1 MKIAS
6 IQLDHLITFCK
17 IFNSFD
23 SMCKDILDLF
33 DYYDDEMAFYLERVA
48 CGTSNDFHAKLFYN
62 KHKDILDFIHKEC
75 GITDFFLSIYDC
87 YGYFNDNFRLFYHY
101 IRHNKENLNDIL
113 DLLLKIKNLGVSK
126 ITLDLIN
133 NLKSLRHG
141 MYKNFNDNESINYV
155 TDIEFLPEYGDRIIY
170 KSNSGDYILKLK
182 VSQDGFYKNT
192 IEIVVSNLLFDKE
205 SLPSEVSKDSIYGKI
220 IDEKTKVDMVYNAIN
235 NTVELNKIINDL
247 NVMLSKLSK
256 ILDSIDGDNSSY
268 TELYEELIN
277 RIIELENIRDEYE
290 IKVMND
296 YSIDRKEIEYQK
308 SLGLK

>member
-17 IFNSFD
+17 IFNNFD
-23 SMCKDILDLF
+23 SMCKDVLDLF

-48 CGTSNDFHAKLFYN
+48 CGTSDDFHAKLFYN
-62 KHKDILDFIHKEC
+62 KYKDTLDFIHKEC
-75 GITDFFLSIYDC
+75 GIADFFLGIYDC
-87 YGYFNDNFRLFYHY
+87 FGYFNDNFRLFYHY

-113 DLLLKIKNLGVSK
+113 DLLLRIKELGVSK

-155 TDIEFLPEYGDRIIY
+155 TDIEFVPEYGDRIIY

-182 VSQDGFYKNT
+182 VSEDGFYKNPREV
-192 IEIVVSNLLFDKE
+192 IVSNLLFDKD
-205 SLPSEVSKDSIYGKI
+205 SLPSEISKDIIYGKI
-220 IDEKTKVDMVYNAIN
+220 IEEKTKVDMVYNAIN

-247 NVMLSKLSK
+247 NTILGKLCK
-256 ILDSIDGDNSSY
+256 ILDSIDSDDVSY
-268 TELYEELIN
+268 SDLYEDLVN

-290 IKVMND
+290 TKVMSE
-296 YSIDRKEIEYQK
+296 YSIDREEIEYQK
-308 SLGLK
+308 SLSLK